1 MTLTEISESVGL
13 PLPTTKRHLDYL
25 ESIGRLHVEEH
36 RGSKL
41 YKWNGVEKY
50 QYNISV
56 SKDHIIY
63 IDTMVNNWG
72 QPFVRVKER
81 KTMSVVIWLV
91 IALGAV
97 TLFYYFAVPP
107 ILNFISNAMKFLTST
122 EFLVGFIFGVFTVI
136 LGTSLTHYRFKFFS

>member
-1 MTLTEISESVGL
+1 MGNLIEQRDLNRKKIEKAIATSNREMTLTEISESVGL

-81 KTMSVVIWLV
+81 KNGNDI
-91 IALGAV
+91 GAIIIPQNY
-97 TLFYYFAVPP
+97 LEIF
-107 ILNFISNAMKFLTST
+107 LDKLKNAKDNLPNYVDKK
-122 EFLVGFIFGVFTVI
+122 E
-136 LGTSLTHYRFKFFS
+136 

>member
-1 MTLTEISESVGL
+1 MGNLIEQRDLNRKKIEKSIATSNREMTLTEISESVGL

-81 KTMSVVIWLV
+81 KNGNDI
-91 IALGAV
+91 GAIIIPQNY
-97 TLFYYFAVPP
+97 LEIF
-107 ILNFISNAMKFLTST
+107 LDKLKNAKDNLPNYVDKK
-122 EFLVGFIFGVFTVI
+122 E
-136 LGTSLTHYRFKFFS
+136 

>member
-1 MTLTEISESVGL
+1 MGNLIEQRDKNRKNIEKTIATSGKEMTLTEISESVGL

-63 IDTMVNNWG
+63 IDTMVNDWG
-72 QPFVRVKER
+72 QPFLRVKER
-81 KTMSVVIWLV
+81 KNGNDI
-91 IALGAV
+91 GAIIIPQNY
-97 TLFYYFAVPP
+97 LD
-107 ILNFISNAMKFLTST
+107 SFLEKLKSAK
-122 EFLVGFIFGVFTVI
+122 ENIHNYVDK
-136 LGTSLTHYRFKFFS
+136 SR